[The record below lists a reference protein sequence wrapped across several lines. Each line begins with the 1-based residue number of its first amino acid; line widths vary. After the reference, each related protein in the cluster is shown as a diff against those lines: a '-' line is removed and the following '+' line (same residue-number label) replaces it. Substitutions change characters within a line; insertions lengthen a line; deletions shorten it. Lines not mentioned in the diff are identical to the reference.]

1 MAIELNGKPL
11 KFTAEFDSRQ
21 AEQSIEQFLGK
32 LKKMSSKN
40 IATDSVDKVASKASE
55 KYETIL
61 AGATSAFNAFSNSS
75 KDFYTN
81 IAQGEM
87 QLQKIRNEQNALNK
101 ELRQGLVT
109 DEEYIKKTAQ
119 LNKVREE
126 FSRTIKQNKADLQQ
140 LAAAQNANKPKFTR
154 QDTLNE
160 LAGAHT
166 AGGGGQQLNV
176 SDALA
181 KATQQSL
188 DKLNRELLELDK
200 NLKKGSITNEEYAKS
215 AAAINNKI
223 KEVTLNQEYYNQNAR
238 KNVVPAKELQEQKT
252 ILDVISEE
260 YKEMVED
267 ATSAF
272 QTISADAKFLNTKL
286 AELRQESQNLNSAQK
301 QLDSAYKNGEISQQQ
316 YLQGSRDLGV
326 QQNEV
331 RKRISET
338 RNEINQLENAERKSI
353 GSLAEKTARLT
364 QIQQKYSQLSQA
376 QRENINV
383 GGKLR
388 EEYRKLSAEVQKL
401 NNELSGTKSQGIGNV
416 FNSIRGIAG
425 AMGIAFGSQQLI
437 SFGKELFD
445 IAKQAEGI
453 ELRFARIGDTQ
464 GLEKLR
470 RATRNTVSDLELMK
484 LAVNADNFRIP
495 MDVLA
500 KGLDFA
506 TRRAT
511 ETGQSVDYLV
521 NSFVTGLGRKSKL
534 ILDNLGISASEL
546 NDEIAKTGDFAT
558 SVGNI
563 IDREMEKSG
572 RAVDGLTEKT
582 NRLSTGWQHLKK
594 SVAQAFQAIFD
605 PNAIEASK
613 VEQMTEAYRTSFD
626 AIKGYSNDAKSTFI
640 KNTQDQLKS
649 VNDNL
654 RGLTLDSP
662 AFKKMYDDRR
672 KNTSMYKY
680 ETPDDFLQLLQKP
693 LVEQQQALQAS
704 LTYAKGITE
713 EMSKQERQSKNI
725 FSKAEIDEKLKEANN
740 DYDNAIGNQA
750 RSVAKKEVEKWQKM
764 LDDVSLKSISASNK
778 KSESEAK
785 KLAKEIEK
793 DNADRLKLLDQWAK
807 TDANY
812 LNKQMS
818 RDEQEV
824 QSVKDK
830 YAEIKKAIEEH
841 NKTTK
846 GKKITLVGFDESIN
860 LSIAGVKERQVND
873 KKLKQYQE
881 DYQNYLRYEQLKKET
896 SQKYADEQFGTFKNV
911 VTNMQQEMNA
921 LQGKKF
927 TQGLSPIEESYLKE
941 LEEQQKAHLDRVKE
955 ETVRQYTEAL
965 QLSMGYD
972 EKLLATQKRY
982 QDAYAALGESATESQ
997 KKALEEGL
1005 KEEFSVLTIANLEK
1019 ETNWEKTF
1027 GTLQFL
1033 SKKASLQVLKDI
1045 QTRLDAELKA
1055 GKLTRQ
1061 DYDRASNEVATAGAS
1076 INLEKSWSAS
1086 TGALNKYREA
1096 IKKYGK
1102 ESVEA
1107 KQAQAGMF
1115 TALSRDLQMASQAI
1129 GEVGGLLGSLGA
1141 SDGLQE
1147 TVGKVSGLVG
1157 SMGELA
1163 AGIATG
1169 NPIAI
1174 ISGSI
1179 STLTKV
1185 IDLFN
1190 TKDKKIQ
1197 KQIELYQKRL
1207 DSLSKTYSKLQDQ
1220 INNSVGE
1227 SFYKDSQEAIKN
1239 LKAQQKILE
1248 QSARAESSKKKADQ
1262 NKIKEYRDQIDEKQR
1277 EIKEIERSITQNLV
1291 QTTFKDLA
1299 NELTNALVSAFE
1311 AGEDAI
1317 GSMDKVFDQ
1326 FIKNALVNS
1335 LKLKMIEPIIN
1346 DMIDQVADYM
1356 EDNDNSI
1363 EGFDFEKWK
1372 NKLSDSSEDF
1382 TKALEKAYEGLGLEK
1397 DSQKSGSAGEL
1408 NKGIASITENTANRL
1423 EAEFGG
1429 LRIAQLQLLEI
1440 TKLQH
1445 SSFISI
1451 SSDHLAKLNA
1461 IENNTF
1467 RTANNTD
1474 KLTGIETAIVELN
1487 KKVTNGDMLR
1497 RGAGL

>member
-11 KFTAEFDSRQ
+11 KFTAEFDSKQ

-55 KYETIL
+55 KYENIL
-61 AGATSAFNAFSNSS
+61 SGATSAFNAFSDSS

-119 LNKVREE
+119 LNKVRDE
-126 FSRTIKQNKADLQQ
+126 FSRKIKQNKADLQQ
-140 LAAAQNANKPKFTR
+140 YAAAQNASNPKFTR

-166 AGGGGQQLNV
+166 VGSGGQQLNAT
-176 SDALA
+176 DALA
-181 KATQQSL
+181 AVTQQSL
-188 DKLNRELLELDK
+188 DKLNAELLELDK
-200 NLKKGSITNEEYAKS
+200 NLKKGAITNEEYAKS
-215 AAAINNKI
+215 AGAINNKI
-223 KEVTLNQEYYNQNAR
+223 KEVTLNQEHFNQNAG
-238 KNVVPAKELQEQKT
+238 KNALPAKELQQQKD

-272 QTISADAKFLNTKL
+272 QTISTDAKFLNNKL
-286 AELRQESQNLNSAQK
+286 AELRQESKDLNSAQK
-301 QLDSAYKNGEISQQQ
+301 QLDSAYKNGEITQKQ

-338 RNEINQLENAERKSI
+338 RNEINQLDNAERKSI

-364 QIQQKYSQLSQA
+364 QIQQKYSQLSQE
-376 QRENINV
+376 QRENIHV

-388 EEYRKLSAEVQKL
+388 EEYRKISAEVQKL

-425 AMGIAFGSQQLI
+425 AMGIAFGAQQLI
-437 SFGKELFD
+437 SFGKELFS
-445 IAKQAEGI
+445 IAREAEGI
-453 ELRFARIGDTQ
+453 ELRFAKIGDTT

-470 RATRNTVSDLELMK
+470 TATRNTVSDLELMK

-500 KGLDFA
+500 KGLEFA
-506 TRRAT
+506 TRRAS

-534 ILDNLGISASEL
+534 ILDNLGISATEL
-546 NDEIAKTGDFAT
+546 NEEIQKTGDFAT
-558 SVGNI
+558 GVGNI
-563 IDREMEKSG
+563 IDREMRKSG
-572 RAVDGLTEKT
+572 EAVDTLSEKT
-582 NRLSTGWQHLKK
+582 NRLSTIWQ
-594 SVAQAFQAIFD
+594 
-605 PNAIEASK
+605 N
-613 VEQMTEAYRTSFD
+613 
-626 AIKGYSNDAKSTFI
+626 
-640 KNTQDQLKS
+640 
-649 VNDNL
+649 
-654 RGLTLDSP
+654 
-662 AFKKMYDDRR
+662 FKKDLSSNFNKVFNPGAPDTKMVEKLTQSYKQGFEDIRKYSTDTRRAFVKDQEIQLASINSQLSKLVLNNPEFDKIYQQERRAGRGQSPQRMLDDMR
-672 KNTSMYKY
+672 
-680 ETPDDFLQLLQKP
+680 KP
-693 LVEQQQALQAS
+693 LIEQQQALQAS
-704 LTYAKGITE
+704 LSYAKGITA
-713 EMSKQERQSKNI
+713 EMATQERQSKNI
-725 FSKAEIDEKLKEANN
+725 FSQNELEEKLSDAQNLYK
-740 DYDNAIGNQA
+740 NAIGDKA
-750 RSVAKKEVEKWQKM
+750 RAEAKKEVDKWQKL
-764 LDDVSLKSISASNK
+764 LDGISIKSLSSASK

-785 KLAKEIEK
+785 RLAKELAK
-793 DNADRLKLLDQWAK
+793 DNEDRTKLLDQWAK
-807 TDANY
+807 TDAGY
-812 LNKQMS
+812 LNKQLS

-830 YAEIKKAIEEH
+830 YAEIKKAITEH
-841 NKTTK
+841 NRSTK
-846 GKKITLVGFDESIN
+846 GDKVSLDGFDESVTGAVV
-860 LSIAGVKERQVND
+860 SVKKRQTND
-873 KKLKQYQE
+873 NKIKQYQE
-881 DYQNYLRYEQLKKET
+881 DYQNYVRYEQLKKDAG
-896 SQKYADEQFGTFKNV
+896 QAYAEEQYGSFKNV
-911 VTNMQQEMNA
+911 VTKMQQEMNA

-927 TQGLSPIEESYLKE
+927 SQGLSPIEESYLKD
-941 LEEQQKAHLDRVKE
+941 LEEQQKAHIERVKE
-955 ETVRQYTEAL
+955 ESIRQYTEAL
-965 QLSMGYD
+965 QLSMGHD
-972 EKLLATQKRY
+972 ENMLAVRKRY
-982 QDAYAALGESATESQ
+982 QDAYATLGESATESQ
-997 KKALEEGL
+997 KNTLKEGL
-1005 KEEFSVLTIANLEK
+1005 KEELSALTIANLEK
-1019 ETNWEKTF
+1019 EANWEKTF
-1027 GTLQFL
+1027 GTLQYL

-1102 ESVEA
+1102 ESAEA

-1115 TALSRDLQMASQAI
+1115 TALSRDLQMASQTI
-1129 GEVGGLLGSLGA
+1129 GEVGGLLASLGA
-1141 SDGLQE
+1141 SEGIQE
-1147 TVGKVSGLVG
+1147 TAAKVSGLVG
-1157 SMGELA
+1157 SMSDLA
-1163 AGIATG
+1163 AGIASG

-1179 STLTKV
+1179 SVLTKV

-1197 KQIELYQKRL
+1197 KQIEVYQKRL
-1207 DSLSKTYSKLQDQ
+1207 ESLTKTYSKLQDQ

-1227 SFYKDSQEAIKN
+1227 SFYKDSQDAIKN
-1239 LKAQQKILE
+1239 LKTQQKILE
-1248 QSARAESSKKKADQ
+1248 QSARAESSKKRADQ
-1262 NKIKEYRDQIDEKQR
+1262 NKIREYRDQIEEKER
-1277 EIKEIERSITQNLV
+1277 EIKEIERAITQNLV

-1317 GSMDKVFDQ
+1317 NSMDKVFDQ

-1346 DMIDQVADYM
+1346 DMIDKVADYM
-1356 EDNDNSI
+1356 SENDNSI

-1372 NKLSDSSEDF
+1372 TKLSDSSDNF
-1382 TKALEKAYEGLGLEK
+1382 TEALEKAYEGLGLEK
-1397 DSQKSGSAGEL
+1397 DIQRSDSAGEL
-1408 NKGIASITENTANRL
+1408 NKGITTITENTANRL

-1440 TKLQH
+1440 TKQQH
-1445 SSFISI
+1445 SSFMSV

-1474 KLTGIETAIVELN
+1474 RLGNIETAIVELN
-1487 KKVTNGDMLR
+1487 KKVTNGDMLK